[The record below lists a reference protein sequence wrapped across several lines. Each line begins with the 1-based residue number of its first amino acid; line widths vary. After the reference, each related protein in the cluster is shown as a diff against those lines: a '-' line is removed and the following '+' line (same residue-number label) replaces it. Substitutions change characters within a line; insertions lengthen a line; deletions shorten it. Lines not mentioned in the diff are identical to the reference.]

1 MQLNWRRHNGW
12 WTQYTACT
20 WAETIGEPKLV
31 ISYGNLSVI
40 EQGRAGELRHRAFW
54 QLWELNR
61 RIASCDWGARW

>member
-1 MQLNWRRHNGW
+1 VS
-12 WTQYTACT
+12 
-20 WAETIGEPKLV
+20 ETIGEPKLV

-54 QLWELNR
+54 QLWEPNR